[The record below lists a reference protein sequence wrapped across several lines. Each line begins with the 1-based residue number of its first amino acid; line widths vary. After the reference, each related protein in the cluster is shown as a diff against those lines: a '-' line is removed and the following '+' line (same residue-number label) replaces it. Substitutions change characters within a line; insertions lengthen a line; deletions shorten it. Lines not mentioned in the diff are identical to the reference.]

1 MTSEDQT
8 ALNRIA
14 AALERLAPE
23 PPAPVDLETHAAYRW
38 DGRHLSAIPDFQPLD
53 YALLTGIDAQK
64 EACLENTRR
73 LAQGYAA
80 HDILLWGARGTG
92 KSATV
97 AACIGAVQKE
107 GLSLALVEVATDD
120 LRSLATLFGL
130 LRDTRRPIVLY
141 IDDLGFDGD
150 FGADARALRSLLQ
163 GGAASRGS
171 NIRLYATSNR
181 RHIVPRSMSEQD
193 DPLHIRD
200 VVDDR
205 LALADRFGLSLGF
218 HALDQDTYVA
228 MVKRYA
234 ARYDLAVDP
243 AAAIQWATQRGSR
256 SGRVAWQYIVE
267 LAGRAGRALDDAA
280 PQSPASAAAAPS
292 EGVSDSRG
300 STGAPSPAS
309 RPLPRL

>member
-1 MTSEDQT
+1 MTSDEQS
-8 ALNRIA
+8 LSRIA
-14 AALERLAPE
+14 AALERLAP
-23 PPAPVDLETHAAYRW
+23 PPSAPVDLAAHAAYRW
-38 DGRHLSAIPDFQPLD
+38 DGRQLSAVLDFSPLD

-64 EACLENTRR
+64 QACLENTRR
-73 LAQGYAA
+73 LAQGHAA

-107 GLSLALVEVATDD
+107 GLPLALIEVATDD
-120 LRSLATLFGL
+120 LRSLAALFAL
-130 LRDTRRPIVLY
+130 LRDSDRPTVLY

-163 GGAASRGS
+163 GGATSRRN

-181 RHIVPRSMSEQD
+181 RHIVPRSMAEQD
-193 DPLHIRD
+193 DPIHMRD

-205 LALADRFGLSLGF
+205 LALSDRFGLSLGF

-228 MVKRYA
+228 MVARYA
-234 ARYDLAVDP
+234 ERHSLSFEP

-267 LAGRAGRALDDAA
+267 LAGRAGK
-280 PQSPASAAAAPS
+280 
-292 EGVSDSRG
+292 VV
-300 STGAPSPAS
+300 
-309 RPLPRL
+309 